1 MDEPMTTKNG
11 SGEPMTKETRT
22 LDVVIVGAGAA
33 GLGFGVTLRHLGID
47 NFAILERGAIGASFL
62 RWSRQTRFI
71 TPSFTSNQFGLLDLN
86 AICLET
92 SPAFSIGTEHPSGV
106 EYAAYLDGVA
116 DHFELPV
123 VTETDVLSVT
133 RKAQH
138 KPFRVETS
146 RGAVHARFVVWAGGE
161 MQYPRTGGFE
171 GSELCLH
178 YSDVSSWDDLANG
191 ERHIIGGAES
201 GIDAAV
207 ALAAAGQRSVVFDR
221 EERWNQR
228 GSDPSQLLS
237 PFTHARLNPAVD
249 SGRVTLRGGCIVA
262 GVRRNDSGYQLA
274 LKGGDVIHCAEKPI
288 LATGFVGSVSHLRSL
303 FDWRDEV
310 YPLLTEHDES
320 TVTKGLF
327 LIGPQVRQDD
337 LIFCFIYKFRQRFA
351 VVANQIAR
359 RLRVNTKPLEWYRQ
373 HVMYLDDLSCCEDA
387 CAC

>member
-123 VTETDVLSVT
+123 VTETDVLSITKEV
-133 RKAQH
+133 QH

-221 EERWNQR
+221 EEPWNQR

-237 PFTHARLNPAVD
+237 PFTHARLHPAVD

-262 GVRRNDSGYQLA
+262 GVRRNDSGYRLA

-359 RLRVNTKPLEWYRQ
+359 RLRVSTKPLEWYRQ